1 MQDTS
6 QDTMMT
12 TSDVADRCGV
22 STKTVRRWIHE
33 GNLDAVK
40 LPGNGHYR
48 VDPDA
53 LQAFLG
59 DPASGST
66 SAQTS
71 ERSSRTQRPPGDQE
85 APSPTDGGENVD
97 QAVQQIAGEGG
108 TQEEP
113 GNSAEGSEGDGS
125 SEPTGHSYADL
136 VEDSGADRADDPG
149 ADHAPPEDADPEL
162 EQGSETSPDGHGL
175 QLADE
180 FEVIL

>member
-1 MQDTS
+1 MLDTS

-33 GNLDAVK
+33 GALDAVK

-59 DPASGST
+59 APTVDLSSST
-66 SAQTS
+66 NVTS
-71 ERSSRTQRPPGDQE
+71 PDDQE
-85 APSPTDGGENVD
+85 APPPTDGGEIG
-97 QAVQQIAGEGG
+97 QTVQRVAEERGSPGESEATAKSLEDGG
-108 TQEEP
+108 DSQPEGYSFAEVVGKPEE
-113 GNSAEGSEGDGS
+113 
-125 SEPTGHSYADL
+125 
-136 VEDSGADRADDPG
+136 DRADELPL
-149 ADHAPPEDADPEL
+149 DHHPTENNDSVP
-162 EQGSETSPDGHGL
+162 EQGSEASPGGDEL
-175 QLADE
+175 RLPDE